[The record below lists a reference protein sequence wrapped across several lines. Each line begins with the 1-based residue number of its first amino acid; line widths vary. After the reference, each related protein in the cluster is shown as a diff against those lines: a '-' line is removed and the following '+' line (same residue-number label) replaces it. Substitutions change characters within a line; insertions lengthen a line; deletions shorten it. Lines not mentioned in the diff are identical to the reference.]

1 MKTVLSVCNL
11 FKLRIFSAESDVP
24 VPIVVKTSVDDK
36 VEECEDF
43 VLNVNHNLLPL
54 INELEVEIDQD
65 GFLPGKET
73 LEAGRKCRFFNKGMY
88 GI

>member
-1 MKTVLSVCNL
+1 M
-11 FKLRIFSAESDVP
+11 
-24 VPIVVKTSVDDK
+24 VKTSVDDK

-54 INELEVEIDQD
+54 INKLEVELDQD